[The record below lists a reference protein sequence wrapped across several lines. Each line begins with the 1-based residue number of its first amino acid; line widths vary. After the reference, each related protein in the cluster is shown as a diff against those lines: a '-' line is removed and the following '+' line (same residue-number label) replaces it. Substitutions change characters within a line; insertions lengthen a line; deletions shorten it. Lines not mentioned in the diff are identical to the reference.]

1 MASAL
6 NCTYKVAQLFRHLH
20 VKAKK
25 LQTQI
30 DKQAEQINFLTDL
43 LRNNEVHESTCSIPR
58 AIAHNRLGMSYMI
71 PQPCD
76 CWLSVDISDT
86 TL

>member
-43 LRNNEVHESTCSIPR
+43 LRSQQIHEPR
-58 AIAHNRLGMSYMI
+58 CTTYQGQCN
-71 PQPCD
+71 